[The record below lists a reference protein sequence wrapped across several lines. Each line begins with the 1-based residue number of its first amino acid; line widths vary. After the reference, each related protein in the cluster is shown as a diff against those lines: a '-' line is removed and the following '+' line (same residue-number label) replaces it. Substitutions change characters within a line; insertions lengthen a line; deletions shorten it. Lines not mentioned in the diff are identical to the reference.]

1 MPKKNADQI
10 KIYIVIGLALFLA
23 IVGYFRLIH
32 KKEQPKTTNPNFSDS
47 TASENK
53 MQHVEPVTLQQRD
66 WHARLAA
73 EPMRAITRDIFFP
86 VNPLKRL
93 KPQTSTERS
102 ISPPPSLE
110 LKGTIVGGDRPIA
123 IIDDK
128 FVRTNDRIE
137 GYRVIW
143 IGKKMVVMDSGEK
156 KLILELMQND

>member
-32 KKEQPKTTNPNFSDS
+32 GKEQPDAKNPNLSDS
-47 TASENK
+47 TVSETE
-53 MQHVEPVTLQQRD
+53 MQLVEPATLQQRD

-86 VNPLKRL
+86 VKPLKRL
-93 KPQTSTERS
+93 KHQPSIEKS
-102 ISPPPSLE
+102 ISSPPSLT
-110 LKGTIVGGDRPIA
+110 LKGTIVGGGRPIA

-143 IGKKMVVMDSGEK
+143 IGKTMVVMDSGEN